1 VLARTSDEILG
12 TGIDI
17 VENAR
22 ISKASNRWGDRFL
35 MRLFTPSEI
44 ECVGKRADRAG
55 YFASRFAAK
64 EAFLKALGTG
74 FSKGIRWVDMEVVR
88 PEGQRPTMI
97 ISGRAQELMDQMG
110 VKTIHLSLSHE
121 RKYSIAQV
129 ILEGEAK

>member
-1 VLARTSDEILG
+1 VLPRTSDEILG

-22 ISKASNRWGDRFL
+22 IGEAMARWGERFL
-35 MRLFTPSEI
+35 NRVFTPSEV
-44 ECVGKRADRAG
+44 ENVGKRVDSVG

-74 FSKGIRWVDMEVVR
+74 FSRGIKWVDMEVVR
-88 PEGQRPTMI
+88 LEGHRPTMI
-97 ISGRAQELMDQMG
+97 ISGRAQELMDSMG

>member
-1 VLARTSDEILG
+1 VLPRTSDEILG

-17 VENAR
+17 VENGR
-22 ISKASNRWGDRFL
+22 ISEACNRWGDRFL
-35 MRLFTPSEI
+35 KRVFTPSEI
-44 ECVGKRADRAG
+44 GGAVKRAGKSA

-74 FSKGIRWVDMEVVR
+74 LSGGIKWTDMEVLSF
-88 PEGQRPTMI
+88 EGQRPRMAV
-97 ISGRAQELMDQMG
+97 SGRAQEFMDRLG
-110 VKTIHLSLSHE
+110 VKTTHLSLSHE